1 MNEFDAVRPAFHVN
15 IVGWTGQNESI
26 LNYLYNFMTARKIYV
41 YPKSVEYF
49 RRSMRTQWR
58 YDLVYMPSL
67 YALHVKN
74 TQSACL

>member
-49 RRSMRTQWR
+49 RRSMRTQ
-58 YDLVYMPSL
+58 
-67 YALHVKN
+67 
-74 TQSACL
+74 